1 MGKLVWHEY
10 ARLVTISASCYTV
23 WASIWA
29 FVYRKFFWDF
39 VNGTLRNPGGL
50 QPAKQDAIFITL
62 IVKAPVI
69 PIFSMLIGFCIIAF
83 EYPVPWIKGTSIH
96 RSFIVRIVALLVQAI
111 LAILWYQAPL
121 MDARLQ
127 GTNGAI
133 WSLAAAFCWGRAI
146 LLGEVMKEAKDNKG
160 RGGKA

>member
-10 ARLVTISASCYTV
+10 ARLITIVSSCYTV
-23 WASIWA
+23 WASLWA

-50 QPAKQDAIFITL
+50 QPASQDGIFITL
-62 IVKAPVI
+62 IVKAPII
-69 PIFSMLIGFCIIAF
+69 PIFSFLIGVSIVAF
-83 EYPVPWIKGTSIH
+83 EYPVPWVKGTSIH
-96 RSFIVRIVALLVQAI
+96 RNFVVRIIALLIQAV
-111 LAILWYQAPL
+111 LAILFY
-121 MDARLQ
+121 Q

-133 WSLAAAFCWGRAI
+133 WSLTAAFCWGRA
-146 LLGEVMKEAKDNKG
+146 LMLGEVMKDAKDNRG

>member
-10 ARLVTISASCYTV
+10 ARLVTLTATCYTV

-50 QPAKQDAIFITL
+50 QPAPQDAIFITL

-69 PIFSMLIGFCIIAF
+69 PIFSMIIGFSIIAF
-83 EYPVPWIKGTSIH
+83 EYPVPWVRGTSIH
-96 RSFIVRIVALLVQAI
+96 RSFVVRIIALLVQAV
-111 LAILWYQAPL
+111 LAILWY
-121 MDARLQ
+121 Q

-133 WSLAAAFCWGRAI
+133 WSLTAALCWGRAI
-146 LLGEVMKEAKDNKG
+146 MLGEVMKEAKDNKG

>member
-10 ARLVTISASCYTV
+10 ARLVTITASCYTV
-23 WASIWA
+23 WASMWA

-50 QPAKQDAIFITL
+50 QPAKQDAVFITL
-62 IVKAPVI
+62 IVKAPVL
-69 PIFSMLIGFCIIAF
+69 PIFSMIIGLCIIAF
-83 EYPVPWIKGTSIH
+83 EYPVPWVRGTSIH
-96 RSFIVRIVALLVQAI
+96 RSFVVRIVALIIQAFI
-111 LAILWYQAPL
+111 AILWY
-121 MDARLQ
+121 Q

-146 LLGEVMKEAKDNKG
+146 MLGEVMKESKDNKG